1 MAATTLT
8 NFRLSDE
15 IRGLLEQLA
24 ERNDTS
30 QPSLIAMLVRDRA
43 RQEGLLPPLV
53 KTEPEL
59 PVVKTRKTKESAS

>member
-1 MAATTLT
+1 MTTLT

-15 IRGLLEQLA
+15 VRDLLRQLS
-24 ERNDTS
+24 EKNDTS
-30 QPSLIAMLVRDRA
+30 QASFLAMLIRQRA

>member
-1 MAATTLT
+1 MTTLT

-15 IRGLLEQLA
+15 VRDLLKQLS
-24 ERNDTS
+24 EKNDTS
-30 QPSLIAMLVRDRA
+30 QASFLAMLIRQRA

-59 PVVKTRKTKESAS
+59 PVVKTRKTKENAS